1 MSSLFMNYEEFV
13 FITVNAIMVEPRNH
27 GKAILAYIRLSLL
40 SSKTYATSTN

>member
-13 FITVNAIMVEPRNH
+13 FITVNVVILEPGNY

-40 SSKTYATSTN
+40 SSNTYATSTN